1 MKTKKE
7 KANIVCTD
15 FLPAK
20 NWMFLNALS
29 ATTQL
34 EWQQKGWKNSGLI
47 KGKWA
52 NAQRLLGY
60 FAHAWSIFFHRKRYD
75 KIVAWQQFYGLIF
88 AFYCKLFHCKKVNQ
102 LIVMT
107 FIYKDKGGFVGKL
120 YKRFIKGIVRSKY
133 VDKFVV
139 FAESEV
145 GYYSD
150 LFGVDKK
157 KFEYMPLGIDEKV
170 CSGEPSVDLPDK
182 FILSVGRSNRDY
194 AFLVE
199 CADKLPL
206 PVVILADTYKCDKL
220 PDNVIL
226 YNNIH
231 NIEYLQI
238 LNKCYAVVIPLKDP
252 NISSGQLV
260 MLRAMQYKKPI
271 IITNSKAVD
280 SYVKDGYNALV
291 IDKNDEAFVNATNVL
306 MQDKDFY
313 DQLVDNGYTEYKK
326 KYSLSALGKNIGN
339 LFAENSVVSI
349 R

>member
-1 MKTKKE
+1 MGKNLKKYV
-7 KANIVCTD
+7 KFSMICTIIKHIIVVLLFFILGLFTITNND
-15 FLPAK
+15 LVTEYTIIYFSIVLII
-20 NWMFLNALS
+20 FFRLIYL
-29 ATTQL
+29 
-34 EWQQKGWKNSGLI
+34 LI
-47 KGKWA
+47 K
-52 NAQRLLGY
+52 QIY
-60 FAHAWSIFFHRKRYD
+60 FIKN
-75 KIVAWQQFYGLIF
+75 I
-88 AFYCKLFHCKKVNQ
+88 KLQDLKNIEHELENPI
-102 LIVMT
+102 LIVKT
-107 FIYKDKGGFVGKL
+107 DY
-120 YKRFIKGIVRSKY
+120 
-133 VDKFVV
+133 
-139 FAESEV
+139 
-145 GYYSD
+145 
-150 LFGVDKK
+150 
-157 KFEYMPLGIDEKV
+157 
-170 CSGEPSVDLPDK
+170 
-182 FILSVGRSNRDY
+182 ILT
-194 AFLVE
+194 
-199 CADKLPL
+199 
-206 PVVILADTYKCDKL
+206 DTYKCDKL

-306 MQDKDFY
+306 LQDKDFY